1 MKKIGIIPNFTK
13 DKNMNLTKEIIQWIE
28 RNNEQVLLNEIE
40 AKKVK
45 RLDLARKDHEVYKE
59 SDFIIVLGGDG
70 TLLGASRKIA
80 KYETPILGV
89 NLGRLGFLTEV
100 ELQDLYSV
108 MEKIFAGDY
117 AIEKRMML
125 EAIVINK
132 GVPVETF
139 YGLNDVVLSKGT
151 FERIIRLKTYV
162 DANYLN
168 TYSADGIIIS
178 SPTGSTA
185 YSLSAGGPIVNPQT
199 NLLIITPI
207 SPHSLYAR
215 SVIVSEKEK
224 VSIEVE
230 NENNAVV
237 LTVDGQQRYKLS
249 NGDSIVV
256 NRADFDVNFIKV
268 NNVTFYDVLRKK
280 IIEMAINNQ

>member
-1 MKKIGIIPNFTK
+1 
-13 DKNMNLTKEIIQWIE
+13 MNLTKEIIQWIE

-40 AKKVK
+40 AKKIN
-45 RLDLARKDHEVYKE
+45 RLDLAHKDHEVYKE

-207 SPHSLYAR
+207 SPHSLYTR

-230 NENNAVV
+230 NDNNNVV